1 MKCPES
7 LLGSGLNCIFMKK
20 LIILDFDG
28 TIADTRP
35 VILNTFHRTLDA
47 MDMPQHSENGGAVFL
62 IIYLIFM
69 TIIAWPILICEF
81 AVGRGSKKSIAKAFP
96 VLEPMDEE
104 KAALCTETYRRIFED
119 VNAEIGVP
127 MFQHVADTL
136 RLLHSKDCTLTI
148 ATSRGYKSVVDFI
161 KGFNVDDIINFIIAA
176 EDVKHAKPDAEPV
189 TKTLKHYGLKAND
202 AVVIGDTHFDILM
215 GRNAGCMTIGVTY
228 GNGTRESLIEAG
240 ADAVV
245 DDFAAITNYILL

>member
-1 MKCPES
+1 
-7 LLGSGLNCIFMKK
+7 MKK

-47 MDMPQHSENGGAVFL
+47 MHLPQHTDDEIAA
-62 IIYLIFM
+62 
-69 TIIAWPILICEF
+69 TIGLPLL
-81 AVGRGSKKSIAKAFP
+81 KAFP
-96 VLEPMDEE
+96 VLHPMDEE
-104 KAALCTETYRRIFED
+104 MAALCTATYRRIFED

-127 MFQHVADTL
+127 MFPHVADTL
-136 RLLHSKDCTLTI
+136 RQLHNQGCTLSI

-161 KGFNVDDIINFIIAA
+161 KGFHLDDIITFVIAA

-189 TKTLKHYGLKAND
+189 IKTLKHYSMKAED

-215 GRNAGCMTIGVTY
+215 GRNAGCATIGVTY
-228 GNGTRESLIEAG
+228 GNGSRESLIEAG
-240 ADAVV
+240 ADMVV
-245 DDFAAITNYILL
+245 DDFAEICQ

>member
-1 MKCPES
+1 
-7 LLGSGLNCIFMKK
+7 MKK

-47 MDMPQHSENGGAVFL
+47 MHLPQHTDDEIAA
-62 IIYLIFM
+62 
-69 TIIAWPILICEF
+69 TIGLPLL
-81 AVGRGSKKSIAKAFP
+81 KAFP

-104 KAALCTETYRRIFED
+104 MAALCTATYRRIFED

-127 MFQHVADTL
+127 MFPHVADTL
-136 RLLHSKDCTLTI
+136 RQLHNQGCTLSI

-161 KGFNVDDIINFIIAA
+161 KGFHLDDIITFVIAA

-189 TKTLKHYGLKAND
+189 IKTLKHYGIKAED

-215 GRNAGCMTIGVTY
+215 GRNAGCATIGVTY
-228 GNGTRESLIEAG
+228 GNGSRESLIEAG
-240 ADAVV
+240 ADMVV
-245 DDFAAITNYILL
+245 DDFAEICQ

>member
-47 MDMPQHSENGGAVFL
+47 MDMPQHSDEEIAA
-62 IIYLIFM
+62 
-69 TIIAWPILICEF
+69 TIGLPLL
-81 AVGRGSKKSIAKAFP
+81 KAFP

-136 RLLHSKDCTLTI
+136 RLLHSKGCTLTI

-161 KGFNVDDIINFIIAA
+161 KGFNLDDIINFIIAA

-189 TKTLKHYGLKAND
+189 TKTLKHYGLKANE

-245 DDFAAITNYILL
+245 DDFAAIVNYILL

>member
-1 MKCPES
+1 
-7 LLGSGLNCIFMKK
+7 MKK

-47 MDMPQHSENGGAVFL
+47 MHLPQHTDDEIAA
-62 IIYLIFM
+62 
-69 TIIAWPILICEF
+69 TIGLPLL
-81 AVGRGSKKSIAKAFP
+81 KAFP

-104 KAALCTETYRRIFED
+104 MAALCTATYRRIFED

-127 MFQHVADTL
+127 MFPHVADTL
-136 RLLHSKDCTLTI
+136 RLLHNQGCTLSI

-161 KGFNVDDIINFIIAA
+161 KGFHLDDIITFVIAA

-189 TKTLKHYGLKAND
+189 IKTLKHYGMKAED

-215 GRNAGCMTIGVTY
+215 GRNAGCATIGVTY
-228 GNGTRESLIEAG
+228 GNGSRESLIEAG
-240 ADAVV
+240 ADMVV
-245 DDFAAITNYILL
+245 DDFAEICQ

>member
-1 MKCPES
+1 
-7 LLGSGLNCIFMKK
+7 MKK

-47 MDMPQHSENGGAVFL
+47 MHLPQHTDDEIAA
-62 IIYLIFM
+62 
-69 TIIAWPILICEF
+69 TIGLPLL
-81 AVGRGSKKSIAKAFP
+81 KAFP

-104 KAALCTETYRRIFED
+104 MAALCTATYRRIFED

-127 MFQHVADTL
+127 MFPHVADTL
-136 RLLHSKDCTLTI
+136 RQLHNQGCTLSI

-161 KGFNVDDIINFIIAA
+161 KGFHLDDIITFIIAA

-189 TKTLKHYGLKAND
+189 IKTLKHYSMKAED

-215 GRNAGCMTIGVTY
+215 GRNAGCATIGVSY
-228 GNGTRESLIEAG
+228 GNGSRESLIEAG
-240 ADAVV
+240 ADMVV
-245 DDFAAITNYILL
+245 DDFAEIANLV

>member
-1 MKCPES
+1 
-7 LLGSGLNCIFMKK
+7 MKK

-47 MDMPQHSENGGAVFL
+47 MHLPQHSDDEIAA
-62 IIYLIFM
+62 
-69 TIIAWPILICEF
+69 TIGLPLL
-81 AVGRGSKKSIAKAFP
+81 KAFP

-104 KAALCTETYRRIFED
+104 MAALCTATYRRIFED

-127 MFQHVADTL
+127 MFPHVADTL
-136 RLLHSKDCTLTI
+136 RQLHNQGCTLSI

-161 KGFNVDDIINFIIAA
+161 KGFHLDDIITFVIAA

-189 TKTLKHYGLKAND
+189 IKTLKHYGMKAED

-215 GRNAGCMTIGVTY
+215 GRNAGCATIGVTY
-228 GNGTRESLIEAG
+228 GNGSRESLIEAG
-240 ADAVV
+240 ADMVV
-245 DDFAAITNYILL
+245 DDFAEICQ

>member
-1 MKCPES
+1 
-7 LLGSGLNCIFMKK
+7 MKK

-47 MDMPQHSENGGAVFL
+47 MHLPQHTNDEIAA
-62 IIYLIFM
+62 
-69 TIIAWPILICEF
+69 TIGLPLL
-81 AVGRGSKKSIAKAFP
+81 KAFH

-104 KAALCTETYRRIFED
+104 KAALCTATYRRIFED

-127 MFQHVADTL
+127 MFPHVADTL
-136 RLLHSKDCTLTI
+136 RQLYNQGCTLSI

-161 KGFNVDDIINFIIAA
+161 KGFHLDDIITFVIAA

-189 TKTLKHYGLKAND
+189 IKTLKHYGMKAED

-215 GRNAGCMTIGVTY
+215 GRNAGCITIGVTY
-228 GNGTRESLIEAG
+228 GNGSRESLIEAG
-240 ADAVV
+240 ADMVV
-245 DDFAAITNYILL
+245 DDFAEIANNNIYTN

>member
-1 MKCPES
+1 
-7 LLGSGLNCIFMKK
+7 MKK

-47 MDMPQHSENGGAVFL
+47 MHLPQHSDDEIAA
-62 IIYLIFM
+62 
-69 TIIAWPILICEF
+69 TIGLPLL
-81 AVGRGSKKSIAKAFP
+81 KAFP
-96 VLEPMDEE
+96 VLEPMDAE
-104 KAALCTETYRRIFED
+104 KAALCTATYRRIFED

-127 MFQHVADTL
+127 MFPHVADTL
-136 RLLHSKDCTLTI
+136 RLLHNQGCTLSI

-161 KGFNVDDIINFIIAA
+161 KGFHLDDIITFVIAA

-189 TKTLKHYGLKAND
+189 IKTLKHYGMKAED

-215 GRNAGCMTIGVTY
+215 GRNAGCATIGVTY
-228 GNGTRESLIEAG
+228 GNGSRESLIEAG
-240 ADAVV
+240 ADMVV
-245 DDFAAITNYILL
+245 DDFAEICQ

>member
-1 MKCPES
+1 
-7 LLGSGLNCIFMKK
+7 MKK

-47 MDMPQHSENGGAVFL
+47 MHLPQHTDDEIAA
-62 IIYLIFM
+62 
-69 TIIAWPILICEF
+69 TIGLPLL
-81 AVGRGSKKSIAKAFP
+81 KAFP
-96 VLEPMDEE
+96 VLEPMDAE
-104 KAALCTETYRRIFED
+104 KAALCTDTYRRIFED

-127 MFQHVADTL
+127 MFPHVADTL
-136 RLLHSKDCTLTI
+136 RQLHNQGCTLSI

-161 KGFNVDDIINFIIAA
+161 KGFHLDDIITFVIAA

-189 TKTLKHYGLKAND
+189 IKTLKHYGMKAED

-215 GRNAGCMTIGVTY
+215 GRNAGCATIGVTY
-228 GNGTRESLIEAG
+228 GNGSRESLIEAG
-240 ADAVV
+240 ADMVV
-245 DDFAAITNYILL
+245 DDFAEICQ

>member
-1 MKCPES
+1 
-7 LLGSGLNCIFMKK
+7 MKK

-47 MDMPQHSENGGAVFL
+47 MHLPQHTDDEIAA
-62 IIYLIFM
+62 
-69 TIIAWPILICEF
+69 TIGLPLL
-81 AVGRGSKKSIAKAFP
+81 KAFP

-104 KAALCTETYRRIFED
+104 MAALCTATYRRIFED

-127 MFQHVADTL
+127 MFPHVADTL
-136 RLLHSKDCTLTI
+136 RQLHNQGCTLSI

-161 KGFNVDDIINFIIAA
+161 KGFHLDDIITFVIAA

-189 TKTLKHYGLKAND
+189 IKTLKHYGMKAED

-215 GRNAGCMTIGVTY
+215 GRNAGCATIGVTY
-228 GNGTRESLIEAG
+228 GNGSRESLIEAG
-240 ADAVV
+240 ADMVV
-245 DDFAAITNYILL
+245 DDFAEIANLV